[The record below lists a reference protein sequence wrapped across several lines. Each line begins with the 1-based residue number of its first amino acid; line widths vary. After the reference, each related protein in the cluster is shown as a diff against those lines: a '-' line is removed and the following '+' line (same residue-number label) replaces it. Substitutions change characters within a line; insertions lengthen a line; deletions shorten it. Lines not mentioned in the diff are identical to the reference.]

1 MTMITSISVSAL
13 NPPFVES
20 DLMLP
25 YSGAEDDSRPSSKKF
40 PFAFDSFAR
49 LLHQFRPRFG
59 FSEARVA
66 GGKTRLPQLVHALQ
80 QSFHHRRTGRL
91 PAPQERRP
99 YHRRNSQRR
108 EQQFNWRQARK
119 AVKIKWRHHLRSIRV
134 TESERVSRIRG
145 AHPPRVPCRAPRPA
159 LRSARISRPFTD
171 RRGRRS
177 EHARARV
184 LPKRTESI
192 RSG

>member
-1 MTMITSISVSAL
+1 MITSISASPL
-13 NPPFVES
+13 NLPFVES
-20 DLMLP
+20 DFMQT
-25 YSGAEDDSRPSSKKF
+25 YSEAESNSELSSKKF
-40 PFAFDSFAR
+40 LFAFDSFAR
-49 LLHQFRPRFG
+49 FRHQFRPRFS

-66 GGKTRLPQLVHALQ
+66 GGKTRLPQLLHALQ
-80 QSFHHRRTGRL
+80 QSFHHWL
-91 PAPQERRP
+91 PAPEEHRP
-99 YHRRNSQRR
+99 DRQRNSRHG
-108 EQQFNWRQARK
+108 EQQFNWRQACEPL
-119 AVKIKWRHHLRSIRV
+119 KIKWRHRLHSIGPL
-134 TESERVSRIRG
+134 SRNEFCSIRG

>member
-40 PFAFDSFAR
+40 LFAFDSFAR
-49 LLHQFRPRFG
+49 FRHQFRPRFG
-59 FSEARVA
+59 FSEARMA
-66 GGKTRLPQLVHALQ
+66 AGKTRLPQLVHALQ
-80 QSFHHRRTGRL
+80 QSFHNRRAGRL
-91 PAPQERRP
+91 SAPEEHRP
-99 YHRRNSQRR
+99 HHQRNSQHR

-119 AVKIKWRHHLRSIRV
+119 AVKIKWRHHLRSVRV

-159 LRSARISRPFTD
+159 LRSARISRPFAD
-171 RRGRRS
+171 RRGRRA
-177 EHARARV
+177 EHPRARV
-184 LPKRTESI
+184 LPQRTETI
-192 RSG
+192 KSG